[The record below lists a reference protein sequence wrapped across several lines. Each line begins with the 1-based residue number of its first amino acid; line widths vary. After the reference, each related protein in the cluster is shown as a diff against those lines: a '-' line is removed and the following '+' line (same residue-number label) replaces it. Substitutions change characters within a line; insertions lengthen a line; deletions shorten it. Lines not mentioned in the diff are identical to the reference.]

1 MSNAPSSVLV
11 RRRTRRV
18 RLPPHRLVYD
28 APGRQVNACYREG
41 AFQARSQVP
50 MSGTEGTATANFKF
64 VSSAAT
70 QAPARNIRI

>member
-1 MSNAPSSVLV
+1 MQNQFYAIISL
-11 RRRTRRV
+11 RTTSF
-18 RLPPHRLVYD
+18 
-28 APGRQVNACYREG
+28 GQVNACYREG